1 MEEQAVSPRVSELPE
16 VLWPEEE
23 RGRFGAALIDWF
35 QASHRDLPWRRTN
48 DPYAI
53 WVSEIMLQ
61 QTQVRTVIPYY
72 ERFLQRFPTL
82 AALATADEEAVIHA
96 WAGLG
101 YYARARNLWRGV
113 QAVMERYGGTV
124 PRDPAELLR
133 LPGVGRYT
141 AGAIASIA
149 FNVPAPILDGNV
161 IRVLCRLFALRG
173 DPKSRARGPTVGLS
187 ARLWELAEAL
197 IPEGQAAQFNPAMME
212 LGATVCTPVRP
223 ACDRCPVA
231 PWCRARGLGAQEELP
246 ETAKVG
252 PPEAVRMVA
261 GVVWSSEAFAP
272 SHPLP
277 AVGFAPAGN
286 DPVALSGPKVLL
298 CRGLATLPA
307 RPIGIA
313 AMWQFPNGPQRP
325 GESARAAL
333 ERVLREVAGID
344 AEVGEAAG
352 TVKHSVTRYRVTL
365 SGYHCHR
372 FAGAPAPAGC
382 DAWTW
387 VDPAELEEL
396 ALPAAHRR
404 LAQAV
409 TAGVR
414 RSPRALGPVAGAGGG
429 APAHSPS
436 GVSEDGNLLLALT
449 DV

>member
-1 MEEQAVSPRVSELPE
+1 MEEQVVSPRVSELPE

-23 RGRFGAALIDWF
+23 RRRFGAALIDWF

-113 QAVMERYGGTV
+113 QAVMERYGGAV

-173 DPKSRARGPTVGLS
+173 DPKSAPLS

-231 PWCRARGLGAQEELP
+231 AWCRARAIGAQEELP
-246 ETAKVG
+246 ETAKAG
-252 PPEAVRMVA
+252 PPEPVRMVA
-261 GVVWSSEAFAP
+261 GVVWSSEAFAL
-272 SHPLP
+272 SDSLP
-277 AVGFAPAGN
+277 AAGFAPSPLFPREPCAG
-286 DPVALSGPKVLL
+286 PTVAPSGPKVLL

-344 AEVGEAAG
+344 AEVGGAAG
-352 TVKHSVTRYRVTL
+352 SVKHSVTRYRVTL

-404 LAQAV
+404 LAQRV

-414 RSPRALGPVAGAGGG
+414 REA
-429 APAHSPS
+429 S